1 MNAMNEEEKDLKTDE
16 TLDAQQPVE
25 GETNPDAETA
35 EPQEEEQPSAERE
48 LEELKDKYLRTVA
61 EFENYKRRT
70 LKEKTELILNG
81 GEKAFTSILPII
93 DDM

>member
-35 EPQEEEQPSAERE
+35 EPQEEEQPSAER
-48 LEELKDKYLRTVA
+48 
-61 EFENYKRRT
+61 
-70 LKEKTELILNG
+70 
-81 GEKAFTSILPII
+81 
-93 DDM
+93 